1 MGSLAA
7 ACKLLV
13 VACGIQFLDQKL
25 NPGPLLWE
33 PGVLAT
39 GSPGKSPLLVFE
51 EEDMFIFLETAFRSV
66 VGSLALFCLSQSS
79 RY

>member
-1 MGSLAA
+1 MAR
-7 ACKLLV
+7 
-13 VACGIQFLDQKL
+13 GIQFQDQKL

-39 GSPGKSPLLVFE
+39 RSPGKSPLLVFEEEKSPLLVFE

-66 VGSLALFCLSQSS
+66 VSSLALFCLSQSS